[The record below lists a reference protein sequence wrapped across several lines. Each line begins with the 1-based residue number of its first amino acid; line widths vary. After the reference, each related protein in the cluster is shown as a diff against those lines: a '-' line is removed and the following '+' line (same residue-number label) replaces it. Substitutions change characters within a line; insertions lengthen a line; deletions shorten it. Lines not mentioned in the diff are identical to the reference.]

1 MHVAPHHHF
10 SFSHFA
16 FKSELCAEAEVE
28 FILIPVAI
36 VKTDRSDRGLETQA
50 YAARPL
56 EAIIIFIPRDLS
68 IIDAPS
74 AAAIGEEDALH
85 FLGDR
90 ETIFQ
95 CRRVHFL
102 ALELVIFIAAKG
114 IRAAEIEEISVGNV
128 TVNVAALQ
136 TERKDVTI
144 AEAFVEAAFCR
155 ELVEIIVT
163 AKAMSAP
170 LGREGNAAA
179 LAGIEV
185 VIAVIEDVREGE
197 AVRGTEIIID
207 SATPSFFHFIL
218 ATITFLIII
227 LKAVS
232 CCAAPFKT
240 VMVIVFF
247 LSTFEGEVVRT
258 IFAILTSYRIL
269 RRYRRSNHSHR
280 IHRCG

>member
-1 MHVAPHHHF
+1 MYVAPHHHF

-28 FILIPVAI
+28 FILITVAI

-68 IIDAPS
+68 VIDTPG
-74 AAAIGEEDALH
+74 AAAIGEEDALY

-90 ETIFQ
+90 ETVFQ

-102 ALELVIFIAAKG
+102 ALELVILIAAKR
-114 IRAAEIEEISVGNV
+114 IRAAEVKEVAVGDIAV
-128 TVNVAALQ
+128 DVAALQ

-144 AEAFVEAAFCR
+144 AKPLVEAAFCR
-155 ELVEIIVT
+155 ELVEIIVA

-170 LGREGNAAA
+170 LGREGDAAA

-185 VIAVIEDVREGE
+185 VVAVIEDMREGE
-197 AVRGTEIIID
+197 AVRGTKIIID
-207 SATPSFFHFIL
+207 SATPSFFISSSL
-218 ATITFLIII
+218 L
-227 LKAVS
+227 
-232 CCAAPFKT
+232 
-240 VMVIVFF
+240 
-247 LSTFEGEVVRT
+247 
-258 IFAILTSYRIL
+258 
-269 RRYRRSNHSHR
+269 
-280 IHRCG
+280 

>member
-1 MHVAPHHHF
+1 MLRRTTI
-10 SFSHFA
+10 SHFA

-28 FILIPVAI
+28 FILITVAI

-68 IIDAPS
+68 VIDAPG

-102 ALELVIFIAAKG
+102 ALELVILITAKR
-114 IRAAEIEEISVGNV
+114 IRTTEIKEVAVGNV
-128 TVNVAALQ
+128 TVDVAALQ

-144 AEAFVEAAFCR
+144 AKALVEAAFCR

-170 LGREGNAAA
+170 TG
-179 LAGIEV
+179 
-185 VIAVIEDVREGE
+185 
-197 AVRGTEIIID
+197 
-207 SATPSFFHFIL
+207 
-218 ATITFLIII
+218 
-227 LKAVS
+227 
-232 CCAAPFKT
+232 
-240 VMVIVFF
+240 
-247 LSTFEGEVVRT
+247 
-258 IFAILTSYRIL
+258 
-269 RRYRRSNHSHR
+269 
-280 IHRCG
+280 